1 MRSRHHCAFPQVISV
16 DGTKHTAR
24 VSGGALPMNFPRIS
38 LSTAAD
44 GTLYFYKYV
53 SFSSD
58 LLYLIIR
65 EIVGRSSGSMAPID
79 FFKPS
84 YMVQCPP
91 RWCYRDHKTACSN
104 PGYDSSGFSA
114 VTQTSKAI
122 EITSTLLLWFMVAKY
137 LPYYLTS
144 PPSFNV
150 SIFSL
155 LSPHSQICVH
165 WLLYDLRFPALNMRL
180 HD

>member
-1 MRSRHHCAFPQVISV
+1 MFVVLSQFESTSGTLSRRCVHATIALSHKLLALTEQSTQRVFPPA
-16 DGTKHTAR
+16 HR
-24 VSGGALPMNFPRIS
+24 GALPMNFPRIS

-84 YMVQCPP
+84 YMVQCLP

-104 PGYDSSGFSA
+104 PA
-114 VTQTSKAI
+114 MT
-122 EITSTLLLWFMVAKY
+122 VAD
-137 LPYYLTS
+137 
-144 PPSFNV
+144 F
-150 SIFSL
+150 L
-155 LSPHSQICVH
+155 LSPR
-165 WLLYDLRFPALNMRL
+165 LRRQLK
-180 HD
+180 